1 MAAAGE
7 QANYFIAIFVSD
19 LDIRS
24 KVETVQKEV
33 VSHDKRL
40 ERFLIPS
47 ESLHLTLL
55 AIHLEKDKQEQIEKA
70 KKILE
75 QCRTILSSGPFTI
88 KLKGLDYFLYNP
100 EPSDPTTEKVPRVL
114 YVKPGENG
122 NERLYDVAEGVRDT
136 FTNQGIPSADPRKWE
151 PHIAVIKLWDNT
163 SKVKEIPKKS
173 FEEYIDWDFG
183 EEQVSSLRLCEMG
196 AKKDKDGF
204 YKYNC
209 VKEIDF
215 KADDEFDN

>member
-19 LDIRS
+19 PDIRS

-40 ERFLIPS
+40 KHCLIPS
-47 ESLHLTLL
+47 EILHLTLL
-55 AIHLEKDKQEQIEKA
+55 VIHLEKDKQEQIEKA
-70 KKILE
+70 KEILE

-122 NERLYDVAEGVRDT
+122 NERLYKVAAVVRNT
-136 FTNQGIPSADPRKWE
+136 FTNKGIPSADPRKWE
-151 PHIAVIKLWDNT
+151 PHIAVIKLGRNT
-163 SKVKEIPKKS
+163 SEVKEIPKKS

-183 EEQVSSLRLCEMG
+183 EEQVSSLCLCEMG
-196 AKKDKDGF
+196 TKKDKDGF

-209 VKEIDF
+209 EKKIDF